1 MPPDFFHQIAA
12 FPGDPAVQP
21 SGTFRFLAL
30 LILACLA
37 LQPLYAQTPDDFS
50 HAVLPV
56 LKTHC
61 VPCHGGREAK
71 GSFSLNTR
79 ELLISSGHVVAG
91 RPADSRLIEVIT
103 SSDKEQQMP
112 PADRPRL
119 SEKEQQ
125 ILTRWIETGVEW
137 EPGFSFAPVAWE
149 PPLKPRLPD
158 LPPAFAGREHPVDR
172 ILDKSLA
179 DRGLS
184 TPAPVTDA
192 EFLRRVSLDLVGL
205 LPTPEQLDQFLADST
220 PDKRSRLIRTLLDDR
235 IAYADHWLTF
245 FNDLLRN
252 DYSGTGFITGGRQQI
267 SGWLYDA
274 LLQNKPFDQFA
285 RELIAPPTAASHGY
299 IDGIRWRGEV
309 SAGQTVEIQF
319 AQSVAQSFLGINLK
333 CASCHDSFIDRWT
346 LDEAWGMAAIY
357 ASAPQSIHRCDKPT
371 GRTAQAAW
379 LFPELGRI
387 DAAAPREKRLQQL
400 AELMTHPENG
410 RFTRTIVNRLWY
422 RLTGRGIVHPLDAMQ
437 SPPWNADL
445 LDYLASYLQQNNY
458 DLKAVLQHIAES
470 QAYQSAALPRESSQ
484 SDPADG
490 WRGPVPRRLTAE
502 QFMDAVWQ
510 LTASAPTNFDAPV
523 IRAVPP
529 VVAAAP
535 QAAAAA
541 ADAAADAAAP
551 APGPTTAQWI
561 WASTAADGKVP
572 AAGETM
578 LLRKSFQLNSQP
590 LRAVVMTTC
599 DNGFTLF
606 VNGRQAE
613 QGDDWSQPKVT
624 SLQGQLKKGEN
635 TLAVIATNGGAG
647 PNAAGLFLEC
657 RIEMPDGTRITIA
670 SDAAWE
676 YTDRVP
682 AVREGRLA
690 AGKGPWQPVTVVP
703 ALQVWSDAVNQQGLP
718 RLIQAAAGDLRMVR
732 ASLMKND
739 FFMRSLGRPHRE
751 QIVSMRPDELTTLEA
766 IDLSNGAVLATAL
779 ARGAQHLR
787 NQFAAD
793 RSELVR
799 HLCRSAWSRE
809 PQPAEQAAILE
820 LLSPEPTPEEIADVL
835 WAVLMTPEFLL
846 VR

>member
-1 MPPDFFHQIAA
+1 M
-12 FPGDPAVQP
+12 QP

-158 LPPAFAGREHPVDR
+158 LPPALAGREHPVDR

-285 RELIAPPTAASHGY
+285 RELIAPPTAASQGY

-357 ASAPQSIHRCDKPT
+357 ASAPQPIHRCDKPT

-535 QAAAAA
+535 QAAA
-541 ADAAADAAAP
+541 AAADAAAP

>member
-158 LPPAFAGREHPVDR
+158 LPPALAGREHPVDR

-285 RELIAPPTAASHGY
+285 RELIAPPTAASQGY

-535 QAAAAA
+535 QAAA
-541 ADAAADAAAP
+541 AAADAAAP

>member
-1 MPPDFFHQIAA
+1 M
-12 FPGDPAVQP
+12 QP

-158 LPPAFAGREHPVDR
+158 LPPALAGREHPVDR

-285 RELIAPPTAASHGY
+285 RELIAPPTAASQGY

-541 ADAAADAAAP
+541 ADAAAP

-561 WASTAADGKVP
+561 WARTAADGKVP

>member
-1 MPPDFFHQIAA
+1 M
-12 FPGDPAVQP
+12 QP

-158 LPPAFAGREHPVDR
+158 LPPALAGREHPVDR

-285 RELIAPPTAASHGY
+285 RELIAPPTAASQGY

-357 ASAPQSIHRCDKPT
+357 ASAPQPIHRCDKPT

-541 ADAAADAAAP
+541 ADAAAP

-657 RIEMPDGTRITIA
+657 RIEMQDGTRITIA

>member
-1 MPPDFFHQIAA
+1 M
-12 FPGDPAVQP
+12 QP

-30 LILACLA
+30 LTLACLA

-158 LPPAFAGREHPVDR
+158 LPPALAGREHPVDR

-535 QAAAAA
+535 QAAAPANE
-541 ADAAADAAAP
+541 AAAP

>member
-1 MPPDFFHQIAA
+1 M
-12 FPGDPAVQP
+12 QP

-30 LILACLA
+30 LTLACLA

-541 ADAAADAAAP
+541 AADAAAP

>member
-1 MPPDFFHQIAA
+1 
-12 FPGDPAVQP
+12 VQP

-158 LPPAFAGREHPVDR
+158 LPPALAGREHPVDR

-285 RELIAPPTAASHGY
+285 RELIAPPTAASQGY

-541 ADAAADAAAP
+541 VDAAAS

>member
-1 MPPDFFHQIAA
+1 M
-12 FPGDPAVQP
+12 QP

-30 LILACLA
+30 LTLACLA

-285 RELIAPPTAASHGY
+285 RELIAPPTAASQGY

-541 ADAAADAAAP
+541 ADAAAAAAAP

>member
-1 MPPDFFHQIAA
+1 M
-12 FPGDPAVQP
+12 QP

-158 LPPAFAGREHPVDR
+158 LPPALAGREHPVDR

-285 RELIAPPTAASHGY
+285 RELIAPPTAASQGY

-541 ADAAADAAAP
+541 VDAAAS

>member
-1 MPPDFFHQIAA
+1 
-12 FPGDPAVQP
+12 VQP

-158 LPPAFAGREHPVDR
+158 LPPALAGREHPVDR

-285 RELIAPPTAASHGY
+285 RELIAPPTAASQGY

-357 ASAPQSIHRCDKPT
+357 ASAPQPIHRCDKPT

-535 QAAAAA
+535 QAAA
-541 ADAAADAAAP
+541 AAADAAAP

>member
-30 LILACLA
+30 LTLACLA

-91 RPADSRLIEVIT
+91 HPADSRLIEVIT

-137 EPGFSFAPVAWE
+137 EPGFSYAPVAWE

-285 RELIAPPTAASHGY
+285 RELIAPPTAASQGY

-535 QAAAAA
+535 QAAA
-541 ADAAADAAAP
+541 AAADAAAP

>member
-1 MPPDFFHQIAA
+1 
-12 FPGDPAVQP
+12 VQP

-285 RELIAPPTAASHGY
+285 RELIAPPTAASQGY

-541 ADAAADAAAP
+541 VDAAAP

>member
-541 ADAAADAAAP
+541 ADAAAP

>member
-30 LILACLA
+30 LTLACLA

-112 PADRPRL
+112 PGDRPRL

-541 ADAAADAAAP
+541 ADAAAP

-799 HLCRSAWSRE
+799 HLCRSAWSRD

>member
-1 MPPDFFHQIAA
+1 M
-12 FPGDPAVQP
+12 QP

-285 RELIAPPTAASHGY
+285 RELIAPPTAASQGY

-541 ADAAADAAAP
+541 VDAAAP

>member
-285 RELIAPPTAASHGY
+285 RELIAPPTAASQGY

-535 QAAAAA
+535 QAAAA

>member
-1 MPPDFFHQIAA
+1 M
-12 FPGDPAVQP
+12 QP

-285 RELIAPPTAASHGY
+285 RELIAPPTAASQGY

-541 ADAAADAAAP
+541 ADAAAS

>member
-1 MPPDFFHQIAA
+1 M
-12 FPGDPAVQP
+12 QP

-30 LILACLA
+30 LTLACLA

-285 RELIAPPTAASHGY
+285 RELIAPPTAASQGY

-535 QAAAAA
+535 QAAAA
-541 ADAAADAAAP
+541 AAADAAAP

>member
-1 MPPDFFHQIAA
+1 M
-12 FPGDPAVQP
+12 QP

-30 LILACLA
+30 LTLACLA

-112 PADRPRL
+112 PGDRPRL

-357 ASAPQSIHRCDKPT
+357 ASAPQPIHRCDKPT

-535 QAAAAA
+535 QAAA
-541 ADAAADAAAP
+541 AAADAAAP

>member
-285 RELIAPPTAASHGY
+285 RELIAPPTAASQGY

-535 QAAAAA
+535 QVAAAA
-541 ADAAADAAAP
+541 ADAAAS

>member
-1 MPPDFFHQIAA
+1 M
-12 FPGDPAVQP
+12 QP

-158 LPPAFAGREHPVDR
+158 LPPALAGREHPVDR

-285 RELIAPPTAASHGY
+285 RELIAPPTAASQGY

-535 QAAAAA
+535 QAAA
-541 ADAAADAAAP
+541 AAADAAAP

>member
-1 MPPDFFHQIAA
+1 M
-12 FPGDPAVQP
+12 QP

-30 LILACLA
+30 LTLACLA

-541 ADAAADAAAP
+541 AADAAAP

-647 PNAAGLFLEC
+647 PNVAGLFLEC